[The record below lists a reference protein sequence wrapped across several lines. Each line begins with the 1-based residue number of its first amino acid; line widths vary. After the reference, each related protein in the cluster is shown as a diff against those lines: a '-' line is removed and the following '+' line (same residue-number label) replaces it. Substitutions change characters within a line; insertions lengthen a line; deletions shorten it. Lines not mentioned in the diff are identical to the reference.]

1 MNEYLFDMPP
11 RDPSR
16 KPYAAGLSPEAD
28 AWAKVNKHRI
38 GTHRSDW
45 CRPQYSAFVG
55 NIDMIAEL
63 CTLYDD
69 YGLIAY
75 GNTKGAAVQG
85 LYDNLKERKVT
96 VEDALRF
103 LLGYLQ
109 YKGETGEYA
118 AAFGL
123 EEVNEKKEP

>member
-1 MNEYLFDMPP
+1 MKEYLFDMPP

-16 KPYAAGLSPEAD
+16 KPYAAGLSSEAD

-38 GTHRSDW
+38 GTHRSYW

-85 LYDNLKERKVT
+85 LYNNLKDRKVT